1 MVKRKSV
8 IKAKKANA
16 FADSFTVLAI
26 VIVLLMTSVIGYMV
40 YKEFGNAFTEA
51 GNLDATVVAETNT
64 QADRYGTIMDNVIV
78 LAFIFSWIAVLIFS
92 FLIDSHPVFLII
104 ALVFLIVILIVTAS
118 VANMYADFAD
128 SSGVAE
134 YAGDFTKSRFIAD
147 HLVLFILAVGGS
159 ILVVL
164 YGKTQ

>member
-8 IKAKKANA
+8 IKAKQGNA

-26 VIVLLMTSVIGYMV
+26 IVVLLMTSVIGYMV
-40 YKEFGNAFTEA
+40 YKEFGNAFTDA
-51 GNLDATVVAETNT
+51 GNLDATVVADTNT
-64 QADRYGTIMDNVIV
+64 NATRYGVIMDNVIV

-92 FLIDSHPVFLII
+92 FLVDSHPVFLIV
-104 ALVFLIVILIVTAS
+104 ALVFLVVILVVTAS

-128 SSGVAE
+128 SNGITE
-134 YAGDFTKSRFIAD
+134 YASDFSKSRFIAD
-147 HLVLFILAVGGS
+147 HLVIFILAVGAS